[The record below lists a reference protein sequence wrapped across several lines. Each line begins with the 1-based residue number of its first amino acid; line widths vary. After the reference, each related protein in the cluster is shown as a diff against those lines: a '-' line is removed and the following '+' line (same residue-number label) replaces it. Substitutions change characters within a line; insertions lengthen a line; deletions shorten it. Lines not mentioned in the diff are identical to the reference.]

1 MKHPITTRTA
11 IAGLVALAAPFSP
24 ALADGKAATPYQLAQ
39 MMRNQGAA
47 APGAMPGGM
56 MDDKMGA
63 MPPAAPGPAAAPA
76 AGMAPA
82 QQPVAPAV
90 GMAPGGMMDDK
101 MGIPPAAAA
110 MPGMPAAGAPPAAG
124 MAGPGGMMPMPPA
137 MMSMMS
143 SMMGMAK
150 MQPPAAPLDRVEGR
164 IAFIRAELGVTDAQ
178 APAFDQF
185 AQALRTA
192 RGHLTEAGQALSAS
206 HNGQS
211 GSPSRLE
218 AYERHLS
225 MRLDSLRGARESYQ
239 RLYATLSPAQKQTA
253 DELVTPLL
261 ASF

>member
-1 MKHPITTRTA
+1 MNHLALTRTA
-11 IAGLVALAAPFSP
+11 LVGLIALAAPFSP
-24 ALADGKAATPYQLAQ
+24 ALANEK
-39 MMRNQGAA
+39 AA
-47 APGAMPGGM
+47 APYVLADMMPKPGGM
-56 MDDKMGA
+56 MGDDKMGA
-63 MPPAAPGPAAAPA
+63 MPPAAAPAAGMASAQQPAAPA

-82 QQPVAPAV
+82 
-90 GMAPGGMMDDK
+90 GMPGMMDDDK
-101 MGIPPAAAA
+101 MGMPPAAAA

-124 MAGPGGMMPMPPA
+124 MAGPGGTMPMPPA

-143 SMMGMAK
+143 TMMDMAK
-150 MQPPAAPLDRVEGR
+150 MQPPAAPLGRVEGR

-206 HNGQS
+206 QNGQS

-218 AYERHLS
+218 AYEHHLS
-225 MRLDSLRGARESYQ
+225 MRLDSLRGVRESYQ

>member
-1 MKHPITTRTA
+1 MKHFIKTQA
-11 IAGLVALAAPFSP
+11 ALAGLIVLAAPFP
-24 ALADGKAATPYQLAQ
+24 QALAEGKTTAPYVLAD
-39 MMRNQGAA
+39 MM
-47 APGAMPGGM
+47 PKPGGM

-63 MPPAAPGPAAAPA
+63 MPPPTAPGAPAAPA

-82 QQPVAPAV
+82 QQPAAPPAGIAPA
-90 GMAPGGMMDDK
+90 GMPGMMDDDK
-101 MGIPPAAAA
+101 MAVPPAAAA
-110 MPGMPAAGAPPAAG
+110 MPGMPAPVAPPAAG

-143 SMMGMAK
+143 TMMGMAK

-164 IAFIRAELGVTDAQ
+164 IAFMRAELGVTDAQ
-178 APAFDQF
+178 APAWDQF

-206 HNGQS
+206 QNGQS
-211 GSPSRLE
+211 GSPTRLE

-225 MRLDSLRGARESYQ
+225 MRLDSLRGARGSFQ
-239 RLYATLSPAQKQTA
+239 RLYATLNPSQKQTA